1 MEKSKA
7 PIFTGKTINYPEFK
21 RGWQKVALGKMMEG
35 LSLQTIF

>member
-21 RGWQKVALGKMMEG
+21 RGWQKVAGVVWDEG
-35 LSLQTIF
+35 NQVE